1 MSNIKFEQFNI
12 SEEILKAIN
21 NLGYKNPSEVQ
32 AAVIPVALKGNDIRK
47 SVV

>member
-1 MSNIKFEQFNI
+1 MKQREEVKMSNIKFEEFNI

-32 AAVIPVALKGNDIRK
+32 AAGNTY
-47 SVV
+47 SA